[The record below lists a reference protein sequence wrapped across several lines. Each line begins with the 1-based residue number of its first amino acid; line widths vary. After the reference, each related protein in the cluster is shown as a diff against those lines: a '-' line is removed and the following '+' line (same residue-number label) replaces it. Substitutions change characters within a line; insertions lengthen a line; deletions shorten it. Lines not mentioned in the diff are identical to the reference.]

1 MTTDNLINSTFYP
14 RVQVPAG
21 DHGGAAP
28 AAVPHHLAA
37 EAERQEALGRGQL
50 QDGAPH
56 QGGIIIVIIIIII
69 IIVILQV
76 ILHYDRPHWRL
87 AGLSGELVS
96 TGTVCI
102 TFDDSAEDTE
112 DAEGGGGAALVAFVG
127 GDPAVRAAD
136 LGEAELVAEVV
147 EHLGSTLGSWAHMY
161 TGAGDHGPLHV
172 R

>member
-1 MTTDNLINSTFYP
+1 MPPPLQSRITWLPRLSARKRWAVDSCRMGLLIKV
-14 RVQVPAG
+14 RV
-21 DHGGAAP
+21 
-28 AAVPHHLAA
+28 
-37 EAERQEALGRGQL
+37 
-50 QDGAPH
+50 
-56 QGGIIIVIIIIII
+56 IIVIIIIII
-69 IIVILQV
+69 FNIIIIIILQV

-102 TFDDSAEDTE
+102 AFDDSAEAEADTE
-112 DAEGGGGAALVAFVG
+112 DTEGGGGAALVAFVG

-172 R
+172 RQPSTVQRPR

>member
-1 MTTDNLINSTFYP
+1 M
-14 RVQVPAG
+14 PAG

-28 AAVPHHLAA
+28 APVAHHLAA
-37 EAERQEALGRGQL
+37 EAERQEALGPGQL

-56 QGGIIIVIIIIII
+56 QGGVIIIINIIII

-76 ILHYDRPHWRL
+76 ILHYDLPHWRL

-102 TFDDSAEDTE
+102 AFDDSAEAEADTE
-112 DAEGGGGAALVAFVG
+112 DAEGGAALVAFVG

-147 EHLGSTLGSWAHMY
+147 GHLGSTLGSWAHMY
-161 TGAGDHGPLHV
+161 TGAGDQ
-172 R
+172 

>member
-1 MTTDNLINSTFYP
+1 MICT
-14 RVQVPAG
+14 VP
-21 DHGGAAP
+21 P
-28 AAVPHHLAA
+28 P
-37 EAERQEALGRGQL
+37 L
-50 QDGAPH
+50 QDRISWLPRLGARKRWAVDSCRM
-56 QGGIIIVIIIIII
+56 GLLIKVRVIIIINIIII

-102 TFDDSAEDTE
+102 AFDDSAEAEADTE
-112 DAEGGGGAALVAFVG
+112 DTEGGGGAALVAFVG

-147 EHLGSTLGSWAHMY
+147 AHLGSTLGSWAHKY
-161 TGAGDHGPLHV
+161 TGAGDQCTLHV

>member
-1 MTTDNLINSTFYP
+1 MT
-14 RVQVPAG
+14 
-21 DHGGAAP
+21 
-28 AAVPHHLAA
+28 
-37 EAERQEALGRGQL
+37 
-50 QDGAPH
+50 
-56 QGGIIIVIIIIII
+56 IIIIIIII
-69 IIVILQV
+69 IIVFLQV

-102 TFDDSAEDTE
+102 AFDDSAEATEAEDDTE
-112 DAEGGGGAALVAFVG
+112 GERGAALVAFVG

-161 TGAGDHGPLHV
+161 TGAGDHCPLHV
-172 R
+172 RQPSTVQRPR

>member
-1 MTTDNLINSTFYP
+1 MPPPLQSRITWLPRLSARKRWAVDSCRMGLLIKV
-14 RVQVPAG
+14 R
-21 DHGGAAP
+21 
-28 AAVPHHLAA
+28 
-37 EAERQEALGRGQL
+37 
-50 QDGAPH
+50 
-56 QGGIIIVIIIIII
+56 VIIIIII
-69 IIVILQV
+69 IIIVFLQV

-102 TFDDSAEDTE
+102 AFDDSAEAEDT
-112 DAEGGGGAALVAFVG
+112 EGGGGAALVAFVG

-161 TGAGDHGPLHV
+161 TGAGDHCPLHV
-172 R
+172 RQPSTVQRPR

>member
-1 MTTDNLINSTFYP
+1 MPPPLQSRITWLPRLSARKRWAVDSCRMGLLIKV
-14 RVQVPAG
+14 R
-21 DHGGAAP
+21 
-28 AAVPHHLAA
+28 
-37 EAERQEALGRGQL
+37 
-50 QDGAPH
+50 
-56 QGGIIIVIIIIII
+56 VIIIIII
-69 IIVILQV
+69 IIIILIVILQV

-161 TGAGDHGPLHV
+161 TGAGDHGPLVHCM
-172 R
+172 

>member
-1 MTTDNLINSTFYP
+1 MTTDNLINSSFYISSL

-28 AAVPHHLAA
+28 APVPHHMAA

-56 QGGIIIVIIIIII
+56 QGGVIIIIII
-69 IIVILQV
+69 IIIIIVFLQV

-102 TFDDSAEDTE
+102 AFDDSAEAEADTE
-112 DAEGGGGAALVAFVG
+112 DTEGGGGAALVAFVG

-147 EHLGSTLGSWAHMY
+147 AHLGSTLGSWAHMY
-161 TGAGDHGPLHV
+161 TGAGDQ
-172 R
+172 

>member
-1 MTTDNLINSTFYP
+1 MPPPLQSRITWLPRLSARKRWAVDSCRMGLLIKV
-14 RVQVPAG
+14 RV
-21 DHGGAAP
+21 
-28 AAVPHHLAA
+28 
-37 EAERQEALGRGQL
+37 
-50 QDGAPH
+50 
-56 QGGIIIVIIIIII
+56 IIIINIIII

-102 TFDDSAEDTE
+102 AFDDSAEAEADTDDTE
-112 DAEGGGGAALVAFVG
+112 DTEGGGGAALVAFVG

-147 EHLGSTLGSWAHMY
+147 AHLGSTLGSWAHMY
-161 TGAGDHGPLHV
+161 TGAGDHCPLHV